1 MKQWIFVGLLMLLL
15 GCSDETVLSQEKA
28 PLVVQTFTV
37 IKQNSNEKYEF
48 PAVVSAVKNVELRFE
63 VAGRLIA
70 TDLIKGKKVS
80 KGQVLAQI
88 DPAPYERK
96 VKDREVRHEVATNDL
111 KRIEALYKK
120 GGVSHS
126 DFDNAKSLYETTLL
140 DLNNAKQ
147 DLSYTQ
153 ISAPFDGF
161 VSDRYIENNS
171 YVQVGS
177 SIATIQDRSLL
188 YFSFDVPERIMTLN
202 SGNKDVTASARVIGL
217 DDQVY
222 KIHYVEHEAIPDPIT
237 QTYNVTFAIDNAQ
250 ETSLIP
256 GSRAMV
262 TVQNS
267 KSRNLVTVVPISA
280 VVGSAETGFAVWIYN
295 QDKSIVNKR
304 EVQVNGMLSKFA
316 VVSRG
321 LTEGEKVISAGTTY
335 MREGLA
341 VREYKAEK

>member
-1 MKQWIFVGLLMLLL
+1 MKQWIYLSLLILVQS
-15 GCSDETVLSQEKA
+15 CSEEAAVVSETS
-28 PLVVQTFTV
+28 PTVVQTFTAV
-37 IKQNSNEKYEF
+37 TQQNNQAYEF

-70 TDLIKGKKVS
+70 TNLVKGKKVE

-96 VKDREVRHEVATNDL
+96 VKDREVRHQVATNDL
-111 KRIEALYKK
+111 KRIQALYKK

-126 DFDNAKSLYETTLL
+126 DFDNAKSLFETTLL

-147 DLSYTQ
+147 DLSYTK

-161 VSDRYIENNS
+161 VSDRYVENNS

-177 SIATIQDRSLL
+177 SIATIQDRSTL

-202 SGNKDVTASARVIGL
+202 SGNKDVEASARVIGL
-217 DDQVY
+217 EDQVY

-250 ETSLIP
+250 ETALIP

-262 TVQNS
+262 TIQT
-267 KSRNLVTVVPISA
+267 NLNRGQLIAIPVSA
-280 VVGSAETGFAVWIYN
+280 VIGDAESGFAVWEFN
-295 QDKSIVNKR
+295 NSVVNKQA
-304 EVQVNGMLSKFA
+304 VQVAGIVDNYALIS
-316 VVSRG
+316 SG
-321 LTEGEKVISAGTTY
+321 LTAGEKVVSAGTTY

>member
-1 MKQWIFVGLLMLLL
+1 MKQWIFVSLLVLLQS
-15 GCSDETVLSQEKA
+15 CAEETVVDPVEA

-37 IKQNSNEKYEF
+37 VKQQKNDVYEF

-70 TDLIKGKKVS
+70 TDLVKGRKVK

-96 VKDREVRHEVATNDL
+96 KKDREVRHELATNDL
-111 KRIEALYKK
+111 KRIEALYKT

-126 DFDNAKSLYETTLL
+126 AYDNAKTQFETTLL

-147 DLSYTQ
+147 DLSYTK
-153 ISAPFDGF
+153 ITAPFEGF

-171 YVQVGS
+171 YVQVGN
-177 SIATIQDRSLL
+177 SIATIQDRSTL
-188 YFSFDVPERIMTLN
+188 YFSFDVPERVMTLN
-202 SGNKDVTASARVIGL
+202 KGNTDVVATARIIGVE
-217 DDQVY
+217 DQVF

-250 ETSLIP
+250 ETLLIP

-262 TVQNS
+262 TVQTHLG
-267 KSRNLVTVVPISA
+267 RGQITAVPVSA
-280 VVGSAETGFAVWIYN
+280 VFGDVESGFAVWLFDEKQN
-295 QDKSIVNKR
+295 IVNKR
-304 EVQVNGMLSKFA
+304 
-316 VVSRG
+316 VVSINGIAENFVMISNG
-321 LTEGEKVISAGTTY
+321 LIEGEKVIAAGITY
-335 MREGLA
+335 MRDGLV
-341 VREYKAEK
+341 VREYKAEQ